1 MQSSIGAGTKQQSR
15 DTETEL
21 RGIEASVGACVTVP
35 LYTHTLGEERGQ
47 AVKHGSFC
55 VADADTDMSEVSCA
69 SGQRSNLKSL
79 K

>member
-35 LYTHTLGEERGQ
+35 LYTHTLGEE
-47 AVKHGSFC
+47 VKHGSFC